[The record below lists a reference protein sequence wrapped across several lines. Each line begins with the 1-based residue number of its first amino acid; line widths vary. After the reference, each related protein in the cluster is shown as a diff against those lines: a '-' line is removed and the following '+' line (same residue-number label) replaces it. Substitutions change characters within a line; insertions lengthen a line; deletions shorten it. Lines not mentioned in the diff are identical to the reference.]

1 MTTQPFGT
9 AVILLNAQDE
19 ILVGKRKNAYKA
31 GFYGLLGGRFK
42 YNEPL
47 LDAALREVE
56 EETGLVLD
64 ELTYIGVVRET
75 QEEYDFI
82 HFIFA
87 TEIEK
92 QQPQLTE
99 PDKCEGWE
107 WVPLDMLPE
116 KILPGHEAAVNL
128 FLDES
133 QLADVV
139 REDN

>member
-1 MTTQPFGT
+1 M
-9 AVILLNAQDE
+9 
-19 ILVGKRKNAYKA
+19 
-31 GFYGLLGGRFK
+31 
-42 YNEPL
+42 
-47 LDAALREVE
+47 
-56 EETGLVLD
+56 D

-116 KILPGHEAAVNL
+116 KILPGHAAAVNL